1 MSSALMGSRVLL
13 LAVMLGMG
21 FGRLPSMVGSMEVVS
36 MGHVRVVRGLLV
48 IAGLMVFRRFP
59 MMPGGVLVV
68 FGGLQVMSCCFFGH
82 VHLLGV

>member
-1 MSSALMGSRVLL
+1 VSSASMGSRVLL
-13 LAVMLGMG
+13 LAVMLGVG
-21 FGRLPSMVGSMEVVS
+21 FGRLPSMVGGMEVVS

-68 FGGLQVMSCCFFGH
+68 FGGLQVMSCCFF
-82 VHLLGV
+82 